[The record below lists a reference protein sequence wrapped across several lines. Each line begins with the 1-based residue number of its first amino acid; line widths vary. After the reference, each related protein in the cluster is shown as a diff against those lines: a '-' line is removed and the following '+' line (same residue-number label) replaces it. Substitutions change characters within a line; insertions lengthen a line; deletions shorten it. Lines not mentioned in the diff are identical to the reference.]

1 MTYHARERGSVAGFV
16 IGGLVLLGLLAG
28 GIYVV
33 RNNMLGQGSQVA
45 TTQTA
50 GTPADKTDTTKTD
63 DNADIKA
70 ALAKQ
75 AEEAQKAKEKQQAEQ
90 KAAEKAAAEKNA
102 QSTMPATG
110 GSSATSGATT
120 TGHLPTT
127 GPEEVIIPALG
138 AMLLAGVSVAFA
150 RSRALL

>member
-45 TTQTA
+45 TQSTDKAATS
-50 GTPADKTDTTKTD
+50 TEKADNKTDE
-63 DNADIKA
+63 NADIKA

-75 AEEAQKAKEKQQAEQ
+75 AEDKKAKEQEEAKKKE
-90 KAAEKAAAEKNA
+90 AEKAAAEKNT
-102 QSTMPATG
+102 QSTTATAG
-110 GSSATSGATT
+110 TSGATSGSAAA
-120 TGHLPTT
+120 GHLPTT
-127 GPEEVIIPALG
+127 GPEEVAVPLLG
-138 AMLLAGVSVAFA
+138 ATLLAGVGVAFA